1 MFWNIYWL
9 KIFSWIDKKIVDSI
23 IELSEKRKYKNGE
36 IIISEGEESNSEWY
50 IIKKWNVDISINAK
64 KIAELSSGDIFWEIA
79 LLNEDKRNATV
90 KSINDVEVIV
100 LSLESLLKIIDNDSS
115 YINKLIIDRIE
126 ENIENQ

>member
-9 KIFSWIDKKIVDSI
+9 KIFSWIDKEIVDSI

-36 IIISEGEESNSEWY
+36 IIISEGEESNGEWY